1 MRLMDVQ
8 RQRFTEDKES
18 YVDKSTI
25 VILYYFL
32 NYCFFYKGAF
42 VLGYPHVVIMLH
54 NQSFNI

>member
-1 MRLMDVQ
+1 MRIMDVL

-25 VILYYFL
+25 VTLYYFL
-32 NYCFFYKGAF
+32 NYCFYKGAF

>member
-25 VILYYFL
+25 VTLYYFL
-32 NYCFFYKGAF
+32 NYCFLQKGF
-42 VLGYPHVVIMLH
+42 VLGYPHVVIMSH

>member
-25 VILYYFL
+25 VTLYYFL
-32 NYCFFYKGAF
+32 NYCFFFYKRALF
-42 VLGYPHVVIMLH
+42 WDTHML
-54 NQSFNI
+54 

>member
-25 VILYYFL
+25 VTLYYFL
-32 NYCFFYKGAF
+32 NYCFLQRGFCSGIPTCCNY
-42 VLGYPHVVIMLH
+42 VTQSVI
-54 NQSFNI
+54 

>member
-18 YVDKSTI
+18 YLDKSTI
-25 VILYYFL
+25 VNLYYFL
-32 NYCFFYKGAF
+32 NYCFLQKSF
-42 VLGYPHVVIMLH
+42 VLGYPRVVIMLY

>member
-32 NYCFFYKGAF
+32 NYCFLQRGFCSGIPTCCNY
-42 VLGYPHVVIMLH
+42 VTQSVI
-54 NQSFNI
+54 